1 MNMKTGTK
9 KNNKIQKTFG
19 YEGFREVGGRVK
31 NESNFYIHT
40 TGTIVGLLRWV
51 SGASGFRS
59 DVCLRMYTGIYSP
72 SLESKLSVD
81 TWRM

>member
-1 MNMKTGTK
+1 MNMTTATK

-31 NESNFYIHT
+31 NESNFYIHI

>member
-1 MNMKTGTK
+1 MNMTTATK
-9 KNNKIQKTFG
+9 KYNKIQKTFG

-31 NESNFYIHT
+31 NESNFYIHI

-51 SGASGFRS
+51 SGFRS
-59 DVCLRMYTGIYSP
+59 GVCLRMYTGIYSP
-72 SLESKLSVD
+72 GLDSKLSVD